1 MSRTYI
7 PKLLR
12 DQVRREARNRCGYC
26 LIQQEIVG
34 IQLHVEHILPEAAGG
49 ATILENLWLACSECN
64 NHKGSQVDA
73 IDPDSNE
80 RVPLFNPRLQQWAEH
95 FRWSEDGAQIIG
107 ISPIGRA
114 TVIALDLNQPFMLI
128 ARRRWALVGWHPP
141 RD

>member
-49 ATILENLWLACSECN
+49 ETVLENLWLACSECN
-64 NHKGSQVDA
+64 NHKGAQVDA
-73 IDPDSNE
+73 VDPHSNE
-80 RVPLFNPRLQQWAEH
+80 RVALFNPRLQQWTEH

-107 ISPIGRA
+107 ISATGRA
-114 TVIALDLNQPFMLI
+114 TVTALDLNQPFMLI
-128 ARRRWALVGWHPP
+128 ARRRWVLVGWHPP
-141 RD
+141 RN